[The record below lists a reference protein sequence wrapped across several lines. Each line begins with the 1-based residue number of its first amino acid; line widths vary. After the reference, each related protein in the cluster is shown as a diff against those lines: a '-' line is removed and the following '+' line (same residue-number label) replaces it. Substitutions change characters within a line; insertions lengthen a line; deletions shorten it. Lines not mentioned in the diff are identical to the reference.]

1 MDIMPGGSAVQ
12 VLAMEMALLEMA
24 ICSLKAAW
32 AGELDRTKIAV
43 MKDISHNRLAP
54 KVNKFMSPVLPCIY
68 DIGIGLTAYSTKS
81 MGVENDN
88 EKLRLEVSGM
98 PMLKFRFWFRLNL

>member
-1 MDIMPGGSAVQ
+1 MVIMADRSRN
-12 VLAMEMALLEMA
+12 LLM
-24 ICSLKAAW
+24 L
-32 AGELDRTKIAV
+32 
-43 MKDISHNRLAP
+43 

-81 MGVENDN
+81 MGVEKDN